1 MADGNC
7 VYGGVPSANH
17 DLPETPV
24 EVAWYHWLW
33 VWLVALILRLWLATL
48 RIHANMPRVEDRDG
62 PYVVLLWHDRL
73 FTSSLV
79 ANLYLGRPVT
89 ALISTS
95 KDGGWLVAFFRLMG
109 IKAVRGSSSKRGAAA
124 LVSLTR
130 AVRSGDHAG
139 VTPDGPKGPRREFK
153 AGAVSLAKL
162 TGRPF
167 LIMGMNFRSAWT
179 LRSWDQFALPKPFSR
194 VDVTF
199 EVIPCPTR
207 EADDTVVAS
216 QLQTRLNELSGA

>member
-1 MADGNC
+1 M
-7 VYGGVPSANH
+7 
-17 DLPETPV
+17 
-24 EVAWYHWLW
+24 AWYHWLW
-33 VWLVALILRLWLATL
+33 VWLAALFLRLWLATL
-48 RIHANMPRVEDRDG
+48 RIHANVPRVDDREG
-62 PYVVLLWHDRL
+62 PYVLLLWHDRL
-73 FTSSLV
+73 FVSSLI
-79 ANLYLGRPVT
+79 ANRFLSRPVT

-130 AVRSGDHAG
+130 AVRGGDHAG

-153 AGAVSLAKL
+153 AGAVALAKL

-167 LIMGMNFRSAWT
+167 LVMGMDFRSAWT
-179 LRSWDQFALPKPFSR
+179 LRSWDKFALPKPFSR

-199 EVIPCPTR
+199 EVVACPSR
-207 EADDTVVAS
+207 ETDDAALAA
-216 QLQTRLNELSGA
+216 QLQARLNELSGT